1 MFVTLGGWG
10 PSDMLRGSMSSLVFT
25 TRMTPCTALA
35 GLLCICFRQHGP
47 IGIITCVYSV
57 HMRRERQL
65 ILPDRAGT
73 NHCLARSTLSQMP
86 PGKLVLYICMMYCSV
101 PNFVLTGYYR
111 CAIGTR
117 VLCGLGP
124 LPVRM
129 AGISTHDVLQRILAS
144 SLFRLRRLLAT
155 HKLAQEQ
162 HPIQRMHYSK
172 VPTVEE
178 T

>member
-57 HMRRERQL
+57 QL

-73 NHCLARSTLSQMP
+73 NHCLARST
-86 PGKLVLYICMMYCSV
+86 GKLVLYVCLMYCSV

-129 AGISTHDVLQRILAS
+129 ADISTHDVLQRILAS

-172 VPTVEE
+172 VPTIEE